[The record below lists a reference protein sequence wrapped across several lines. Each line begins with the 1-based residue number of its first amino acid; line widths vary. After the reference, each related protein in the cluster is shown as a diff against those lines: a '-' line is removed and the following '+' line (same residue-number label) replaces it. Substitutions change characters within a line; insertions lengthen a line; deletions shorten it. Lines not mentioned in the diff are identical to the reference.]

1 MASPGPDGSHTAGV
15 SLDRGE
21 PEEMRGDHA
30 RRPPIRLARVGIA
43 LTPEQK
49 QDGQSG
55 QREQAHDQEVGAQ
68 SPTGLARS
76 NRPQA

>member
-15 SLDRGE
+15 SPDRGE

-30 RRPPIRLARVGIA
+30 RRPLIRLARVGIA

-55 QREQAHDQEVGAQ
+55 QREQAHDQEVGRKA
-68 SPTGLARS
+68 PPALRDP